1 MYRFYWDLFML
12 LTLLINLV
20 ILPVAI
26 TFFNDDLST
35 RWVVFNGVSVAL
47 FILDL
52 VINFRTGKHFAQSR
66 KLPSNFLKNLNQLPD

>member
-1 MYRFYWDLFML
+1 MFML
-12 LTLLINLV
+12 LTLLANLV

-35 RWVVFNGVSVAL
+35 RWVVFNSISDAL

-52 VINFRTGKHFAQSR
+52 IINFRTGTTQ
-66 KLPSNFLKNLNQLPD
+66 FLTHTRFVGENTFL

>member
-1 MYRFYWDLFML
+1 MVAFCLIKKMMMMMMYRFYWDLFML

-26 TFFNDDLST
+26 TFFHDDLST
-35 RWVVFNGVSVAL
+35 RWVVFNTVSDAL

-52 VINFRTGKHFAQSR
+52 IINFRTGR
-66 KLPSNFLKNLNQLPD
+66 NLI